1 MDDAAARGLLSPAVA
16 LGWDVVTQPGLQ
28 ALEEL
33 KLHEGPCYLWDID
46 RLRIVW
52 ANPAGLEPFGSE
64 TLFDLIDRPF
74 DAAEPGVQRI
84 RTLAQEL
91 KPGETRSAELAFP
104 SARSRISITAQC
116 RLEALPDGRSGLLV
130 IGVATNRNGDDSRI
144 AAAFA
149 ALPIAAAIVEAGGR
163 FAARNAAAAA
173 FLDRL
178 RQADLAGLL
187 GDAEKARELSKRTLA
202 AGTVSEIHGV
212 DTKLGRRDVRIT
224 LRRMGPETDGGQS
237 LVLTMEDVT
246 DRRALERAL
255 ASGGAENIKAAAPPS
270 PAPKPVEAERQ
281 PGPPS
286 DMAPAARMPDDDSN
300 LPPVIRKR
308 LDDMPGA
315 ILILRQNEILHANER
330 ALKLLRFDSVGQL
343 RARADIAQLVVAPT
357 TPAIVADAQ
366 GNTLRIRSQL
376 SQVAWHGGY
385 ATQAL
390 IAEATEP
397 APAEATAE
405 PQVKAAPAETRTDA
419 AAANAVTAKPPAAE
433 KTAAE
438 KPSAPPTERREAAQS
453 WKPEDAE
460 LSAILDTASD
470 GIITLDDQ
478 GRIRSFSAGAE
489 AIFGSTKAD
498 VLGKAF
504 ANLLTA
510 DTRKI
515 FRDYLAALSDSGMAA
530 VFNDGRE
537 VEAIAGPGKSLPLFL
552 TITRFQSTAK
562 AKDGQKPGFCAV
574 VRDITQWKQ
583 TEQELREAKEKAERT
598 SAQKSEFLARISHE
612 LRTPLNAILGFS
624 EVMRLERFGRI
635 NNEKYRDYISDIHAS
650 GAHLLSLINDLL
662 DLSKVEAGKLELNFT
677 SVNLSEITE
686 HAMRLLADRA
696 QQARV
701 IMRKS
706 FPPELPNVVADLR
719 SMRQIMLNLLS
730 NAIKFT
736 DPGGQVIISG
746 RLNSAGELVLRV
758 KDTGVGMTEEEI
770 RDALEP
776 FRRVTTDSRP
786 DVEGTGL
793 GLPLTRAL
801 TEANR
806 AKFWISSEP
815 GKGTLVEIVYPTTRV
830 LAE

>member
-1 MDDAAARGLLSPAVA
+1 MH
-16 LGWDVVTQPGLQ
+16 PGFQ
-28 ALEEL
+28 APDEL
-33 KLHEGPCYLWDID
+33 KLNEGPCYLWDTD

-52 ANPAGLEPFGSE
+52 ANAAGLVPFGAE

-74 DAAEPGVQRI
+74 DGSEPGVARI
-84 RTLAQEL
+84 RGLVHEL
-91 KPGETRSAELAFP
+91 TPGEAQPVELLFP
-104 SARSRISITAQC
+104 SAGTSIKGQA
-116 RLEALPDGRSGLLV
+116 RLEKLADGRNGILV
-130 IGVATNRNGDDSRI
+130 IGDAGRDRREDAQIVD
-144 AAAFA
+144 AFA
-149 ALPIAAAIVEAGGR
+149 ALPVAAAIVDADGRLSRQNLAAGEFVDPSREAT
-163 FAARNAAAAA
+163 
-173 FLDRL
+173 
-178 RQADLAGLL
+178 LASFL
-187 GDAEKARELSKRTLA
+187 GDGEKAKGIIDRTRA

-212 DTKLGRRDVRIT
+212 DTKLGRREVRLT
-224 LRRMGPETDGGQS
+224 LRRTGTRGDAAVT
-237 LVLTMEDVT
+237 LILTLEDVT
-246 DRRALERAL
+246 ERRALERTL
-255 ASGGAENIKAAAPPS
+255 AQSGKAPGMPQTYPARAASPLEETPTTKSAEPAKKAS
-270 PAPKPVEAERQ
+270 PAN
-281 PGPPS
+281 
-286 DMAPAARMPDDDSN
+286 DMPAAVRAPDEESDV
-300 LPPVIRKR
+300 PPVIRKR
-308 LDDMPGA
+308 LEEMDGA
-315 ILILRQNEILHANER
+315 ILILRLNQILHANGR
-330 ALKLLRFDSVGQL
+330 ALKLLGFASF
-343 RARADIAQLVVAPT
+343 AQLKARSDIPQLLVAPT
-357 TPAIVADAQ
+357 TPTTIADAE
-366 GNTLRIRSQL
+366 GRAVTIKSML
-376 SQVAWHGGY
+376 SQVPWQGGY
-385 ATQAL
+385 ATQA
-390 IAEATEP
+390 IITAAAEAAAPKPETKP
-397 APAEATAE
+397 APPAD
-405 PQVKAAPAETRTDA
+405 AAPNEAVVEAPAVREAKPQTAAREKPTA
-419 AAANAVTAKPPAAE
+419 AAV
-433 KTAAE
+433 E
-438 KPSAPPTERREAAQS
+438 KPAPTAPIDRPDSAAQG

-478 GRIRSFSAGAE
+478 GRIRSFSGGAE
-489 AIFGSTKAD
+489 AIFGTTKAD
-498 VLGKAF
+498 VLGKPF
-504 ANLLTA
+504 TSLLTA
-510 DTRKI
+510 ETRKI

-537 VEAIAGPGKSLPLFL
+537 VEAVAGPGKILPLFL
-552 TITRFQSTAK
+552 TITRFQPTTK
-562 AKDGQKPGFCAV
+562 PKNGQKPGFCAV

-583 TEQELREAKEKAERT
+583 TELELREAKEKAERT

-650 GAHLLSLINDLL
+650 GSHLLSLINDLL

-677 SVNLSEITE
+677 SVNLSEVTE
-686 HAMRLLADRA
+686 HAIRLLADRA

-719 SMRQIMLNLLS
+719 SMRQIMLNLLT

-736 DPGGQVIISG
+736 DPGGQVIVSG
-746 RLNSAGELVLRV
+746 RLNSAGELLLRV

-770 RDALEP
+770 RGALEP